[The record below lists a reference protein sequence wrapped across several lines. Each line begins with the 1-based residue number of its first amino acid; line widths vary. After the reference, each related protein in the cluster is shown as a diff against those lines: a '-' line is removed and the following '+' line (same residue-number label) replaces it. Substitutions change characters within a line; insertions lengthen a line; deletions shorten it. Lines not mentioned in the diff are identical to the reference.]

1 MKNFSL
7 LPKGKVK
14 TELKQKHIKTWIF
27 HNRKALQYITG
38 ATLPQAN
45 YSSCSWQ
52 EQNIFMNTFN
62 SLQQRA
68 PNLSCSHVTQRT
80 READNCHLCML
91 ASCLLQRGSKVE
103 ESQPGAS
110 SPLRESSLQ
119 NTTRTYRELCHTQKI
134 VL

>member
-27 HNRKALQYITG
+27 HNRKALQYIIG
-38 ATLPQAN
+38 AMLPQAN
-45 YSSCSWQ
+45 YSSYSRQ

-68 PNLSCSHVTQRT
+68 LNLSHEQFKQDI
-80 READNCHLCML
+80 REANH
-91 ASCLLQRGSKVE
+91 
-103 ESQPGAS
+103 
-110 SPLRESSLQ
+110 
-119 NTTRTYRELCHTQKI
+119 
-134 VL
+134 

>member
-7 LPKGKVK
+7 LPKGKAK

-38 ATLPQAN
+38 AMLPQEN
-45 YSSCSWQ
+45 YSSYSWQ

-68 PNLSCSHVTQRT
+68 LSQSH
-80 READNCHLCML
+80 
-91 ASCLLQRGSKVE
+91 
-103 ESQPGAS
+103 
-110 SPLRESSLQ
+110 
-119 NTTRTYRELCHTQKI
+119 
-134 VL
+134 